1 MVADDAGRYT
11 VPPKVRYSV
20 SLEYDK
26 VWSSLVVE
34 PSTSVVIKPE
44 LFVS

>member
-1 MVADDAGRYT
+1 MTDDVGKYT
-11 VPPKVRYSV
+11 VPPNVRYRV

-26 VWSSLVVE
+26 VWSSFVVE